1 MRRTAYPAILTL
13 TMHVAVPPAVDAQ
26 QVPDVTPPAPYI
38 DTVGGL
44 GVDDAIALARER
56 EPGLRATRSDVEAAR
71 GRRQQSELRPN
82 PTTTF
87 EGRREP
93 GGTDS
98 LMAIGVQWPL
108 DLFRRDGRIGTATQQ
123 VTASELA
130 VVDRDRILAG
140 DVRLHYGR
148 AAAAIREAQIATD
161 LASTVERQLG
171 VVRVRASEGAAPR
184 LESDLLEVE
193 LRRLQA
199 ERELADGRAERA
211 VLALKPLLG
220 MSPGDA
226 LALREPIDVLVAT
239 RAAAPTAWVAT
250 QTLTERADVRAA
262 AQQVAAAGAAA
273 DQARRDGRFDV
284 GLFAS
289 YMRMDSGFPQLG
301 LGASGLPERVR
312 GQFGYV
318 SGGVMVMV
326 PLLNRNQGQIAAAVA
341 DRAAAE
347 ARRVGVHLAAA
358 AEVAQAAARDRRAR
372 QAVTAYADTTRALAR
387 RNLDVV
393 SQTFE
398 LGRATVFD
406 VLAEQRRY
414 LEFERAY
421 TATLLEAW
429 EAHADLRR
437 ALGEQK

>member
-1 MRRTAYPAILTL
+1 MRGTHRAAILAL
-13 TMHVAVPPAVDAQ
+13 PMLVAGPVVARAQ
-26 QVPDVTPPAPYI
+26 QAQVVGASSPYI
-38 DTVGGL
+38 DPTGGL
-44 GVDDAIALARER
+44 GLDEAIDRAQKH
-56 EPGLRATRSDVEAAR
+56 EPGLRATRSEVDAAR
-71 GRRQQSELRPN
+71 GRREQSVLRPN

-93 GGTDS
+93 GTDS
-98 LMAIGVQWPL
+98 LVSIGVEWPL
-108 DLFRRDGRIGTATQQ
+108 DLFRRAGRVGTATQQ

-130 VVDRDRILAG
+130 VVDRERMLIG

-161 LASTVERQLG
+161 LASIVERQLG
-171 VVRVRASEGAAPR
+171 VMRARADAGAAPR

-226 LALREPIDVLVAT
+226 LALREPIDVLVAS
-239 RAAAPTAWVAT
+239 RAAAPTAGVAT
-250 QTLTERADVRAA
+250 ETVAERADVRAA
-262 AQQVAAAGAAA
+262 AQQVAVAGAAA
-273 DQARRDGRFDV
+273 DQAKREGRFDV

-312 GQFGYV
+312 GQFDYV
-318 SGGVMVMV
+318 SAGVMVMV
-326 PLLNRNQGQIAAAVA
+326 PLLNRNQGQVAAAEA

-347 ARRVGVHLAAA
+347 ARRVGVQLAAA
-358 AEVAQAAARDRRAR
+358 AAVAQGAARDRRAR
-372 QAVTAYADTTRALAR
+372 QALSAYGDTTRALAR

-414 LEFERAY
+414 LEFERTY

>member
-1 MRRTAYPAILTL
+1 MRGRAQTAILAL
-13 TMHVAVPPAVDAQ
+13 LILVARPVVARAQAAVLG
-26 QVPDVTPPAPYI
+26 VSSPYI
-38 DTVGGL
+38 DPAGGL
-44 GVDDAIALARER
+44 SLEEAFVRAREH
-56 EPGLRATRSDVEAAR
+56 EPGLRATRSEVDAAR
-71 GRRQQSELRPN
+71 GRREQSALRQN

-98 LMAIGVQWPL
+98 LMSIGVEWPL
-108 DLFRRDGRIGTATQQ
+108 ELFRRAGRVGAATQQ
-123 VTASELA
+123 AIASELA
-130 VVDRDRILAG
+130 VVDRERMLAG
-140 DVRLHYGR
+140 DVRLYYGR
-148 AAAAIREAQIATD
+148 AAAAIREAQVALD

-171 VVRVRASEGAAPR
+171 VMRARVDEGAAPR

-199 ERELADGRAERA
+199 ERDLAEGRAERA

-220 MSPGDA
+220 MAPEDV
-226 LALREPIDVLVAT
+226 LALREPIDVLIAT
-239 RAAAPTAWVAT
+239 RAAAPAAAVTTDTV
-250 QTLTERADVRAA
+250 TERSDVRAA
-262 AQQVAAAGAAA
+262 AQQVAVADAAV
-273 DQARRDGRFDV
+273 DQARREGRFDV

-301 LGASGLPERVR
+301 LATSGVPERVR
-312 GQFGYV
+312 GQFHYV
-318 SGGVMVMV
+318 SGGVMVTM
-326 PLLNRNQGQIAAAVA
+326 PLLNRNQGQIAAAQA
-341 DRAAAE
+341 ERAAAE
-347 ARRVGVHLAAA
+347 ARRSAAQLAAA
-358 AEVAQAAARDRRAR
+358 TEVATAVARDRRAR
-372 QAVTAYADTTRALAR
+372 QALTAYAQATRSLAR
-387 RNLDVV
+387 RNLEVV